1 MKELKAS
8 TKTGQNIIARCNHK
22 QGEILSDVYGRYSSA
37 KESAYNWCKK
47 QYNETEGHNNFRIT
61 GHATPQFSVAW
72 NGTENGENILRFET
86 KSNSYKVYLDR

>member
-8 TKTGQNIIARCNHK
+8 TKGGQNIIARANRK
-22 QGEILSDVYGRYSSA
+22 QGEVLSDVYGRYSAA
-37 KESAYNWCKK
+37 KVWAYNWCKE
-47 QYNETEGHNNFRIT
+47 QYNETENHSNFRIT
-61 GHATPQFSVAW
+61 GHSTPQFSVAW